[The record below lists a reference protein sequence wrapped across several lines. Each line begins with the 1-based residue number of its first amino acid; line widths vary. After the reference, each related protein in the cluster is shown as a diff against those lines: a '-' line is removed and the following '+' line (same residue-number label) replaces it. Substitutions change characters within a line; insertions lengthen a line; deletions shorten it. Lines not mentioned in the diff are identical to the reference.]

1 MSAEVKPGYKMTE
14 VGVLPEDWS
23 VQPLAQL
30 VSAVEYGSSAKSAS
44 SGDVPVLR
52 MGNLQ
57 GGKIDWSDLVFTSDL
72 QEIERY
78 TLKAGDVL
86 FNRTNTVDLVGKTAI
101 YEGNFPAIFAGYLIR
116 IKEKKDLLDSRY
128 LNYILNSEPSKKYG
142 SKVVSIAVGQA
153 NINGQKL
160 KTYPIPLPSSLD
172 EQKRI
177 ADAIAEMEDFIVS
190 IEQLITKKRDIKQAT
205 MEQLLTGQKRL
216 PGFSGKWHAGA
227 LADVISSLEAG
238 VSVNSTD
245 DIPSQ
250 GVPSILKTSSL
261 AGGVFLPHECKV
273 IATRD
278 LQRAQTRP
286 KKDTILISRMNTP
299 MLVGEVA
306 YVDRDYDCLYLPD
319 RVWMSS
325 FKPGSET
332 SARWLAYL
340 LSSRNYR
347 DQLREIATGTSGSM
361 KNISKGALLALP
373 VQYPSPSEQAAI
385 ATILS
390 DMDAELAALKARRD
404 KAHQLKQG
412 MMQELLT
419 GRIRLLDPQP
429 APSGLPAPELQD

>member
-57 GGKIDWSDLVFTSDL
+57 GGKIDWSDLVFTSDP
-72 QEIERY
+72 QDIERY

-101 YEGNFPAIFAGYLIR
+101 YEGNYPAIFAGYLIR
-116 IKEKKDLLDSRY
+116 IKEKKDILDSRY

-190 IEQLITKKRDIKQAT
+190 IEQLITKKRDLKQAT
-205 MEQLLTGQKRL
+205 MQQLLTGQKRL
-216 PGFSGKWHAGA
+216 PGFSGTWEVRRLGDFGRC
-227 LADVISSLEAG
+227 LRG
-238 VSVNSTD
+238 VSYNGDSDLLPYDTEETYRLLRSNNVQNSLIDISGLQFVNARCVSSHQVLRENDILICMANGSKELVGKAGLFEVIDEARYTFGAFMGCFRGAPGTNPRFIFYLFSTYKYKNY
-245 DIPSQ
+245 ISN
-250 GVPSILKTSSL
+250 LL
-261 AGGVFLPHECKV
+261 AGSSINNL
-273 IATRD
+273 
-278 LQRAQTRP
+278 RP
-286 KKDTILISRMNTP
+286 ADIEQMEYYFPSY
-299 MLVGEVA
+299 GEQ
-306 YVDRDYDCLYLPD
+306 
-319 RVWMSS
+319 S
-325 FKPGSET
+325 
-332 SARWLAYL
+332 
-340 LSSRNYR
+340 
-347 DQLREIATGTSGSM
+347 
-361 KNISKGALLALP
+361 
-373 VQYPSPSEQAAI
+373 AI
-385 ATILS
+385 AAVLS
-390 DMDAELAALKARRD
+390 DMDAELAALEARRD
-404 KAHQLKQG
+404 KARQIKQG

-419 GRIRLLDPQP
+419 GRIRLV
-429 APSGLPAPELQD
+429 

>member
-1 MSAEVKPGYKMTE
+1 MSTEVKSGYKMTE

-101 YEGNFPAIFAGYLIR
+101 YESNFPAIFAGYLIR

-177 ADAIAEMEDFIVS
+177 ADAIAEMEEFIVS
-190 IEQLITKKRDIKQAT
+190 IEQLTTKKRDIKQAT
-205 MEQLLTGQKRL
+205 MQQLLTGQKRL
-216 PGFSGKWHAGA
+216 PGFSGDWEIIPAGEIGIFKGGSGFPLNA
-227 LADVISSLEAG
+227 QGETGGEYPFFKVSDMNNEGNETFMTTANHYISEHTRKRLGATAFPAG
-238 VSVNSTD
+238 
-245 DIPSQ
+245 
-250 GVPSILKTSSL
+250 SIVFAKVG
-261 AGGVFLPHECKV
+261 AAVFLE
-273 IATRD
+273 R
-278 LQRAQTRP
+278 
-286 KKDTILISRMNTP
+286 KKILGQASCIDNNLAAFTLDKARVDVN
-299 MLVGEVA
+299 
-306 YVDRDYDCLYLPD
+306 YVHAL
-319 RVWMSS
+319 
-325 FKPGSET
+325 
-332 SARWLAYL
+332 L
-340 LSSRNYR
+340 LSKKLSA
-347 DQLREIATGTSGSM
+347 LVATT
-361 KNISKGALLALP
+361 ALP
-373 VQYPSPSEQAAI
+373 ALNGKQLAEMPLAVPPLPEQTAI

-390 DMDAELAALKARRD
+390 DMDAELTALEARRD
-404 KAHQLKQG
+404 KARQFKQG

-419 GRIRLLDPQP
+419 GRIRLK
-429 APSGLPAPELQD
+429 

>member
-1 MSAEVKPGYKMTE
+1 MLVGSHISENSISWKAANKITEKSNSLIPATRLYANDLVMVRVGDPGVTA
-14 VGVLPEDWS
+14 VIPPELDGCNCASMMIIRQGREFDSNWLCYVMNS
-23 VQPLAQL
+23 DIGRNQVENVQYGTAQKQFNISDAINFVYPTPPLAEQ
-30 VSAVEYGSSAKSAS
+30 
-44 SGDVPVLR
+44 
-52 MGNLQ
+52 
-57 GGKIDWSDLVFTSDL
+57 
-72 QEIERY
+72 
-78 TLKAGDVL
+78 KAISYIL
-86 FNRTNTVDLVGKTAI
+86 SEFEA
-101 YEGNFPAIFAGYLIR
+101 LIR
-116 IKEKKDLLDSRY
+116 R
-128 LNYILNSEPSKKYG
+128 
-142 SKVVSIAVGQA
+142 
-153 NINGQKL
+153 
-160 KTYPIPLPSSLD
+160 LD
-172 EQKRI
+172 ELI
-177 ADAIAEMEDFIVS
+177 A
-190 IEQLITKKRDIKQAT
+190 KKRDIKQAA
-205 MEQLLTGQKRL
+205 MQQLLTGQKRL
-216 PGFSGKWHAGA
+216 PGFSGEWHAGA

-261 AGGVFLPHECKV
+261 VGGVFLPHECKV

-306 YVDRDYDCLYLPD
+306 YVDRDYEWLYLPD
-319 RVWMSS
+319 RVWMSA

-390 DMDAELAALKARRD
+390 DMDAELAALEARRD
-404 KAHQLKQG
+404 KARQLKQG

-429 APSGLPAPELQD
+429 TPSGLPAPELSD